1 MVFLVI
7 MLLSEKHDVSTNG
20 KNIILRKV
28 QAYHGERS
36 MTIVLPKEF
45 AVELGILK
53 GDYLKVRIDS
63 KRLILEKADLI

>member
-1 MVFLVI
+1 

-20 KNIILRKV
+20 KNITLRKV

-53 GDYLKVRIDS
+53 GDYL
-63 KRLILEKADLI
+63 